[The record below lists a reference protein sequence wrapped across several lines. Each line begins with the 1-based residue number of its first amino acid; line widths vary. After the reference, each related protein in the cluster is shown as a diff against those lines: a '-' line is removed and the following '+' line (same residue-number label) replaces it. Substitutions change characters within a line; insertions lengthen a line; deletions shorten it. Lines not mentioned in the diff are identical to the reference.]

1 MLLLGGIAKTEVR
14 RSPQLFRAVV
24 KISSKE
30 ENIHKIVNKKR
41 VQKQT
46 CTSASTWVLMKAWK
60 VLGRAINTVPKAEL
74 IFAEGKQ
81 VIMGEK
87 VNKL

>member
-1 MLLLGGIAKTEVR
+1 MN
-14 RSPQLFRAVV
+14 P
-24 KISSKE
+24 
-30 ENIHKIVNKKR
+30 
-41 VQKQT
+41 
-46 CTSASTWVLMKAWK
+46 WK